1 MYLFEHCSKLSV
13 IVTEIFGLP
22 KKKKS
27 WEGVDII
34 DEWTEMHTSL

>member
-1 MYLFEHCSKLSV
+1 MYLFEHCFKLSV
-13 IVTEIFGLP
+13 NVTEIFGLP

-34 DEWTEMHTSL
+34 DEWTEMHKSL